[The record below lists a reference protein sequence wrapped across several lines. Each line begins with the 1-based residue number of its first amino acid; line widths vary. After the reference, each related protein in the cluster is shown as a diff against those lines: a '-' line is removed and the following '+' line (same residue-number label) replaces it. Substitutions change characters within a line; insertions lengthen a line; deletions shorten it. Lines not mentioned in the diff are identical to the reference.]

1 MKLPSDNRYVEA
13 FQELVVMKYK
23 LYNSLFL
30 TLPFAR
36 LMEIGIEL
44 PVFSELCR
52 VELQKEKTPD
62 EILKYFFHDV
72 IHLRDF
78 NKQIDILMLMLQ
90 FVERQIVL
98 FDSLEDAAFK
108 ATHDM
113 TGPGSLNQLVTKV
126 MAENKLVEMNEI
138 LKTYRTRIVLTAHP
152 TQFYPPQVL
161 NIIHDLTATLQKNEI
176 KEINDLLL
184 QLGMTPFKREEK
196 PTPVDEAE
204 TIIQYLET
212 VFYPVLKNIHF
223 ALSQTLMATEKKS
236 QQNLPA
242 ILELGFWPGG
252 DRDGN
257 PNVTALI
264 TLEVARKLK
273 ASILNI
279 YIKEIKELQRRLTF
293 RGTSEQLDLIE
304 QRLQITWY
312 ETTVDHLLGDKAYQ
326 KDEEFVKDLTR
337 MREQIIREHQ
347 GLFVEKI
354 DQLLGAVK
362 TFGFHFAAMDLRQD
376 SHIHQMA
383 VEKVFNVVLKQ
394 KKSKSAVKSYGSLTE
409 ENKIKLLEKTIKQP
423 KQLIIKKAIAK
434 LKKIDSLWLD
444 VFASFQAMQIIQCQ
458 NGQRGL
464 NRYIISHTEA
474 ASDLLEI
481 ILLAEW
487 SGWSGKKLT
496 FDIVP
501 LFETIQDLKNA
512 EQIMQSLYSNAV
524 YKKHLRQR
532 NNKQTIMLG
541 FSDGTKDGGYVTSN
555 WEIFKCKKN
564 LSDLAKKHGIT
575 VIFFDGR
582 GGPPAR
588 GGGNTHE
595 FYRAIENMV
604 KQQEIQLTIQGQS
617 ISTMY
622 GTKTSATYNIE
633 QLFTAGLTAELFP
646 DPNNTI
652 SKNEYALLEELS
664 NLSFH
669 AYTELKNNPLFIAY
683 LEMITPL
690 KYYGELNIASRPPR
704 RSKAG
709 PLSLD
714 DLRAIPF
721 VGSWS
726 QMRQN
731 VPGFYGL
738 GTALKTMIDRGE
750 IKNLKHLYQH
760 SLFFHTLVENAMQ
773 TLDKTFFQLTHYLKQ
788 DKKFGEFWQMLFT
801 EKELT
806 IALLKKIS
814 GQKELLEEEPVSQQ
828 SIKSREEIVLP
839 LLVIQQY
846 ALMLLRT
853 SDKLPKA
860 KKDVLH
866 KIIIK
871 SLAANI
877 NAGRESA

>member
-1 MKLPSDNRYVEA
+1 MKLPTENRYLEA
-13 FQELVVMKYK
+13 FQEWVVMKYK

-30 TLPFAR
+30 TLPFAH
-36 LMEIGIEL
+36 LMEVGIEL
-44 PVFSELCR
+44 PVFNELCR
-52 VELQKEKTPD
+52 VELHKGKTPE
-62 EILKYFFHDV
+62 EIVKYFFADIVHTHD
-72 IHLRDF
+72 F
-78 NKQIDILMLMLQ
+78 KKQIDILMLMLQ

-113 TGPGSLNQLVTKV
+113 TGPGSLNQLIGQAMT
-126 MAENKLVEMNEI
+126 ENKLAEVNEL

-161 NIIHDLTATLQKNEI
+161 NIIHDLTSTVQKNEV

-196 PTPVDEAE
+196 PTPIDEAE
-204 TIIQYLET
+204 IIIQYLENI
-212 VFYPVLKNIHF
+212 FYPVLKNIHF
-223 ALSQTLMATEKKS
+223 ALSQTLMPWLANN
-236 QQNLPA
+236 QLPA
-242 ILELGFWPGG
+242 IIELGFWPGG

-257 PNVTALI
+257 PNVTPMI

-279 YIKEIKELQRRLTF
+279 YIQEIKELQHRLTF
-293 RGTSEQLDLIE
+293 RGTSEQLEKIG

-312 ETTVDHLLGDKAYQ
+312 ETTSNCVQEDSAYPNCE
-326 KDEEFVKDLTR
+326 DFEKDLKKIR
-337 MREQIIREHQ
+337 KSIIQEHQ
-347 GLFVEKI
+347 GLFVEKV
-354 DQLLGAVK
+354 DQLIGAVQ

-376 SHIHQMA
+376 SHIHQI
-383 VEKVFNVVLKQ
+383 VLEKVLDGLKKTKQMSKNLTNYGAMQEPQ
-394 KKSKSAVKSYGSLTE
+394 KLE
-409 ENKIKLLEKTIKQP
+409 LLESFIKQP
-423 KQLIIKKAIAK
+423 KLPAF
-434 LKKIDSLWLD
+434 KKIIPQLQKNDLLIAD
-444 VFASFQAMQIIQCQ
+444 VFGSLQAAATIQKQ
-458 NGQRGL
+458 NGEKGL
-464 NRYIISHTEA
+464 QRYIISHTES
-474 ASDLLEI
+474 ASDILEI
-481 ILLAEW
+481 ILFAEW
-487 SGWSGKKLT
+487 SGWPCKKLT
-496 FDIVP
+496 LDIVP

-512 EQIMQSLYSNAV
+512 DAIMRALYENSI
-524 YKKHLRQR
+524 YKKYLQRRQ
-532 NNKQTIMLG
+532 NKQTIMLG

-555 WEIFKCKKN
+555 WEIFKCKKR
-564 LSDLAKKHGIT
+564 LSDLAKKYGVT

-588 GGGNTHE
+588 GGGNTHQ

-604 KQQEIQLTIQGQS
+604 KQQQIQLTIQGQS

-633 QLFTAGLTAELFP
+633 QLFTSGLHSELFP

-652 SKNEYALLEELS
+652 SESEYSLLEELS
-664 NLSFH
+664 NLSYQ
-669 AYTELKNNPLFIAY
+669 AYTELKNNPLFTSY
-683 LEMITPL
+683 LEKITPL

-704 RSKAG
+704 RTQTG
-709 PLSLD
+709 PMKLD

-731 VPGFYGL
+731 IPGFYGL

-750 IKNLKHLYQH
+750 IKALKHLYQH
-760 SLFFHTLVENAMQ
+760 SLFFRTLIENAMQ
-773 TLDKTFFQLTHYLKQ
+773 TLDKTFFELTHYLQENKE
-788 DKKFGEFWQMLFT
+788 FGEFWQILYN

-806 IALLKKIS
+806 VTLLKKIS
-814 GQKELLEEEPVSQQ
+814 GQKQLLENEPVSQQ
-828 SIKSREEIVLP
+828 SIKNREEIVLP

-846 ALMLLRT
+846 ALMMLRQG
-853 SDKLPKA
+853 KIPKA
-860 KKDVLH
+860 KKDIFE
-866 KIIIK
+866 KIILK

-877 NAGRESA
+877 NASRESA